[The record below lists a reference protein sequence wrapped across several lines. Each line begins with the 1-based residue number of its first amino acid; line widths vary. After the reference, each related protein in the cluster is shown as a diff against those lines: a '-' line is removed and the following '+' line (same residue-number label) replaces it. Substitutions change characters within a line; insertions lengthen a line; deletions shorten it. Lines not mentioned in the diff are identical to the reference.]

1 MKKYLFLVLTTILF
15 LSGCSFSFTPDQG
28 MEKIPDEPNLVQ
40 KKARVV
46 RVIDGDTLIL
56 AMGNQQKRVRLLLI
70 DTPESVKPGV
80 SVQPMAKEASDY
92 LKESLTAQDV
102 TYAYDL
108 GNKQDKYGRELCYV
122 FIEGTLVQKDLIERG
137 YAIVRYAEAPNT
149 TYLEEL
155 KNAEKIAKEQH
166 FGVWGIDDYVQS
178 KNGDESFNMK
188 GETKK

>member
-1 MKKYLFLVLTTILF
+1 MKKYLVLVLTTLLL
-15 LSGCSFSFTPDQG
+15 LSGCSFSFTPNQG
-28 MEKIPDEPNLVQ
+28 MVKIPDEPDLVQ

-80 SVQPMAKEASDY
+80 SVQPVAKEASDY
-92 LKESLTAQDV
+92 LKESLTDQDV

-122 FIEGTLVQKDLIERG
+122 FVEGTLVQKDLIERG

-166 FGVWGIDDYVQS
+166 FGVWGIDDYV
-178 KNGDESFNMK
+178 
-188 GETKK
+188 

>member
-1 MKKYLFLVLTTILF
+1 MKKYLVLVLTTLLL
-15 LSGCSFSFTPDQG
+15 LSGCSFSFTPNQG
-28 MEKIPDEPNLVQ
+28 MVKIPDEPDLVQ

-80 SVQPMAKEASDY
+80 SVQPVAKEASDY
-92 LKESLTAQDV
+92 LKESLTDQDV

-122 FIEGTLVQKDLIERG
+122 FVEGTLVQKDLIERG
-137 YAIVRYAEAPNT
+137 YGIVRYAEAPNT

-178 KNGDESFNMK
+178 KNGDEWFCCK
-188 GETKK
+188 VF